1 MEIKIPTKPF
11 GNGVRIY
18 RRARIDIQPGLT
30 VFVGCNGA
38 GKTTLLNFIKGYC
51 EKENIPCFSYD
62 NYNEG
67 GKRTADRIMF
77 EFSKGPEAFFE
88 TFGKS
93 EGETITTN
101 IGYCVSSLREFLS
114 TGKKHTNRI
123 GKALRKALG
132 VDDSMIT
139 SNKRVLIFDGI
150 DSGFSIDNV
159 LEVKDVFHLI
169 MDDAEKMGLELYILV
184 SANSFEMAKD
194 ELCYD
199 VIRGCGC
206 AFSNYEDYREFV
218 LGSRKLKD
226 KRYKEV

>member
-11 GNGVRIY
+11 DNGVRIY

-38 GKTTLLNFIKGYC
+38 GKTTLLNFIKEYC
-51 EKENIPCFSYD
+51 EKEEIPCFSYD
-62 NYNEG
+62 NYSEG
-67 GKRTADRIMF
+67 GKRSSERIMF
-77 EFSKGPEAFFE
+77 ETGRGAEVFVKM
-88 TFGKS
+88 FGQS
-93 EGETITTN
+93 EGETIRTN
-101 IGYCVSSLREFLS
+101 LGYFASNIRAFLS
-114 TGKKHTNRI
+114 TGKKHVNKFT
-123 GKALRKALG
+123 KALRKALG
-132 VDDSMIT
+132 VDDLAIT

-159 LEVKDVFHLI
+159 VEVKDVFHLI
-169 MDDAEKMGLELYILV
+169 MDDAEKMGLEVYILV

-206 AFSNYEDYREFV
+206 AFSNYEAYREFI